1 MKVSPLDLRQLR
13 FRTTFRG
20 FDKAEVLALIAE
32 VTDDYENA
40 LSEVDRL
47 RQEVSKMEALL
58 NQHREHER
66 DLRDTLMTAQRVS
79 DDIRANAE
87 AQARNIIREA
97 EGRSDLLLQ
106 KTQARL
112 EDVQREIDGM
122 KMKRREVETTL
133 ESTIA
138 SSATRSSS
146 CASRSSASAKKS
158 LPACAPRLHGMARTP
173 TAFPRKARGVTIA
186 GTRGASPTRPP
197 STRNDALDLHEASAS
212 RAPAGTTR
220 VSGVRRAVER
230 YFASCRTSVSTSTCI
245 FAPRDRNIA
254 AGARPARCSSRR

>member
-1 MKVSPLDLRQLR
+1 MKVSPLDLRQVR

-20 FDKAEVLALIAE
+20 FDKSEVLALIAE

-40 LSEVDRL
+40 LREVDRL

-66 DLRDTLMTAQRVS
+66 DLRDTLITAQRVS
-79 DDIRANAE
+79 DDIRTNADS
-87 AQARNIIREA
+87 QARNILREA

-138 SSATRSSS
+138 SLRNTLEFVREQEQREREEKILLHRPRAAAEAHPDATVDKR
-146 CASRSSASAKKS
+146 
-158 LPACAPRLHGMARTP
+158 
-173 TAFPRKARGVTIA
+173 
-186 GTRGASPTRPP
+186 
-197 STRNDALDLHEASAS
+197 
-212 RAPAGTTR
+212 R
-220 VSGVRRAVER
+220 V
-230 YFASCRTSVSTSTCI
+230 
-245 FAPRDRNIA
+245 A
-254 AGARPARCSSRR
+254 AGNA

>member
-1 MKVSPLDLRQLR
+1 MKVSPLDLRQVK

-20 FDKAEVLALIAE
+20 FDQAEVLALIAE
-32 VTDDYENA
+32 VTDDYEHA
-40 LSEVDRL
+40 LGEVDRL

-79 DDIRANAE
+79 DEIRANAD
-87 AQARNIIREA
+87 AQARQIVREA

-138 SSATRSSS
+138 SLRNTLDFVREQEQ
-146 CASRSSASAKKS
+146 REREDKI
-158 LPACAPRLHGMARTP
+158 LLH
-173 TAFPRKARGVTIA
+173 
-186 GTRGASPTRPP
+186 RP
-197 STRNDALDLHEASAS
+197 
-212 RAPAGTTR
+212 
-220 VSGVRRAVER
+220 
-230 YFASCRTSVSTSTCI
+230 
-245 FAPRDRNIA
+245 
-254 AGARPARCSSRR
+254 RPAEVQVPLPQQPDAANPASIDKRRVATGNA

>member
-1 MKVSPLDLRQLR
+1 MKVSPLDLRQVR

-20 FDKAEVLALIAE
+20 FDKSEVLALIAE

-40 LSEVDRL
+40 LREVDRL

-66 DLRDTLMTAQRVS
+66 DLRDTLITAQRVS
-79 DDIRANAE
+79 EDIRSNAD
-87 AQARNIIREA
+87 AQARNVVREA

-138 SSATRSSS
+138 SLRNTLEFVREQEQREREDKILLHRPRAAAEAQPEATSDKRRV
-146 CASRSSASAKKS
+146 ASGNA
-158 LPACAPRLHGMARTP
+158 
-173 TAFPRKARGVTIA
+173 
-186 GTRGASPTRPP
+186 
-197 STRNDALDLHEASAS
+197 
-212 RAPAGTTR
+212 
-220 VSGVRRAVER
+220 
-230 YFASCRTSVSTSTCI
+230 
-245 FAPRDRNIA
+245 
-254 AGARPARCSSRR
+254 